1 MRSIA
6 LLTVAAVAA
15 VWVVVRHLP
24 AENEASAGPAEHPQQ
39 IKGVSLDALDN
50 GHALPV
56 SALRAVL
63 DTQPGDLLDATHLE
77 HDRVALRTVLE
88 GRGFLGARVDA
99 PSVTFSGG
107 GAYVV
112 FAVSCGTVY
121 HFRTITTTGV
131 RARDAG
137 LVTIGAWDSASPER
151 VERVRQALAD
161 VSGGKPV
168 VATLRTDA
176 AANAVD
182 VEFAIR

>member
-15 VWVVVRHLP
+15 VWAVVRHLP
-24 AENEASAGPAEHPQQ
+24 AENEAVAETAHPQQ
-39 IKGVSLDALDN
+39 IVGVSLDALDN

-63 DTQPGDLLDATHLE
+63 DTKSGDLLDPTNLE
-77 HDRVALRTVLE
+77 HDRAAIRTVLE
-88 GRGFLGARVDA
+88 GRGFLGARVEA
-99 PSVTFSGG
+99 PTVTFSGG

-121 HFRTITTTGV
+121 HFRDITTSGLN
-131 RARDAG
+131 ARDAG
-137 LVTIGAWDSASPER
+137 LVTLGAWDTANPER
-151 VERVRQALAD
+151 VERVRQALAE
-161 VSGGKPV
+161 VAGGKTV
-168 VATLRTDA
+168 IATLHTDT

-182 VEFAIR
+182 VEFSIK